1 MSVDSQSLETASSVT
16 PLVSLNAVAFDTETT
31 GLDTSRARIIQL
43 GAVKITRGRV
53 DESQT
58 FDQLV
63 NPGEPIP
70 AASTAIH
77 GILDEDVTQAKGYE
91 NVKSEFDDWSAGAV
105 LIGYASG
112 FDLAMLKREQKLAG
126 LDWKPP
132 RTLDVRYLV
141 NVIAPNL
148 PDFSLDTIAA
158 WLGVEIH
165 DRHSALG
172 DSLSTAGIFLALI
185 PHLRQ
190 RGIRTLGEAER
201 ACLRFSK
208 VAADEISLGWHD
220 VHQATD
226 VNKASP
232 GVLTRIDS
240 YPYRHRL
247 HELMRSPAVFVD
259 ADKKLPAVLN
269 ILIKNE
275 ISAVFV
281 QPDSN
286 HPDNGIV
293 TERDILRTIDQAG
306 EVWSEKRAGDIAQ
319 FPLHSLS
326 AGAFIYRAIA
336 RMRRRHFRHLGVHD
350 AQGRIVG
357 ALSARDLLRQ
367 RADDAIA
374 LGDDIDEAENA
385 EAMAEVWKQ
394 IAQVA
399 RGLINEG
406 VDARDVA
413 AVISRE
419 LCALTRHAC
428 KLAEADM
435 LEQGLGSPP
444 CQYAMLVLGS
454 GGRGESMLAMDQDNA
469 LIYANGEPDGEEDK
483 WFAALGSRVSD
494 ILDIAG
500 VPYCKGNIMAS
511 NPDWRHSVEHWHAL
525 IKSWI
530 KRQTPDDILNCDI
543 FFDAVR
549 VHGDAALAHGVID
562 FAYRLG
568 GQSSAFLK
576 LMSINACKNRSTLG
590 MFGRFQLQN
599 GRVDLKMG
607 GIMSIFSA
615 ARVLAIQYGIK
626 NQATPERLKAA
637 CESQPKM
644 STIFD
649 NLIEAHRVIFN
660 IILQQQLF
668 DIEAGIPPSNN
679 IDPAILSASMRK
691 QLKWAIDRVP
701 GVSNL
706 LGDPLSSL

>member
-1 MSVDSQSLETASSVT
+1 MPTDVQSIDVTRSMT

-31 GLDTSRARIIQL
+31 GLDTTRARVIQL
-43 GAVKITRGRV
+43 GAVKIKRGSI

-58 FDQLV
+58 FQQLI
-63 NPGEPIP
+63 NPDEPIP
-70 AASTAIH
+70 AASTEIH
-77 GILDEDVTQAKGYE
+77 GIRDEDVMNAE
-91 NVKSEFDDWSAGAV
+91 PFISVKSDFDSWSADTV

-112 FDLAMLKREQKLAG
+112 FDLAMLKREHQLAG
-126 LDWKPP
+126 VDWVVP

-141 NVIAPNL
+141 NLVAPNL

-158 WLGVEIH
+158 WLQVEVH

-172 DSLSTAGIFLALI
+172 DSLATANIFLALL
-185 PHLRQ
+185 PHLRK
-190 RGIRTLGEAER
+190 RGIRTLAEAER
-201 ACLRFSK
+201 ACLQFSK
-208 VAADEISLGWHD
+208 IAANELSLGWQD

-232 GVLTRIDS
+232 GALVRIDS

-247 HELMRSPAVFVD
+247 HELMHSPAIIVD
-259 ADKKLPAVLN
+259 SDEKLPGVLN
-269 ILIKNE
+269 TLITNE

-281 QPDSN
+281 QGDAKHS
-286 HPDNGIV
+286 HTGIV
-293 TERDILRTIDQAG
+293 TERDLLRIINQSG
-306 EVWSEKRAGDIAQ
+306 EEWRDMCAGDIAQ

-326 AGAFIYRAIA
+326 ASAFVYRAMA

-367 RADDAIA
+367 RADDTIA

-399 RGLINEG
+399 GGLINEG

-419 LCALTRHAC
+419 LCALTRQAC

-435 LEQGLGSPP
+435 LEQGLGVPP
-444 CQYAMLVLGS
+444 CNYAMMVLGS

-469 LIYANGEPDGEEDK
+469 LVYAQGEPDGPEDK
-483 WFAALGSRVSD
+483 WFAELGVRVAD
-494 ILDIAG
+494 MLNIAG

-511 NPDWRHSVEHWHAL
+511 NADWRHSVKHWHAL
-525 IKSWI
+525 IESWI

-549 VHGDAALAHGVID
+549 VHGDADLAHDIID
-562 FAYRLG
+562 FAYALG
-568 GQSSAFLK
+568 AKSTAFLK
-576 LMSINACKNRSTLG
+576 LMSINACKNRSPLG
-590 MFGRFQLQN
+590 MFGRFQLRE
-599 GRVDLKMG
+599 GRMDLKMG
-607 GIMSIFSA
+607 GIMSVFSC
-615 ARVLAIQYGIK
+615 ARVLAIKNGIK
-626 NQATPERLKAA
+626 QQATPDRLIAA
-637 CESQPKM
+637 RDLQTKM
-644 STIFD
+644 NTVFD
-649 NLIEAHRVIFN
+649 NLNEAHRIIFN
-660 IILQQQLF
+660 IILRQQLL
-668 DIEAGIPPSNN
+668 DIGSGIPLSNN
-679 IDPAILSASMRK
+679 IDPGILSGSMRK
-691 QLKWAIDRVP
+691 QLKWALERVP